1 MTKQFILS
9 ELAAGIQESAT
20 IRLNQQAARLRA
32 EGKPMIHLGIGEPT
46 NRAPQTAIEA
56 AEKLLAAGSLKY
68 TATAGV
74 PSLRQAI
81 ADFMLASYGRE
92 VPPAN
97 VIASNGSKHSLL
109 TVLLATVNP
118 GEQVI
123 IPAPYWVTYPEQ
135 VKLVRGRPIIVLP
148 EPGSL
153 LPSAESLLAAVG
165 PLTRAILLN
174 SPNNPSGL
182 VLPESEL
189 ATVVEFC
196 EARGIYL
203 ILDDI
208 YRELVFDGLRL
219 PSPYAFTRF
228 ELDES
233 HVIVVNGVSKLYGM
247 TGLRLG
253 WTVGPRALVEA
264 MDKLQSQMTSNPSI
278 LSQAAAEGA
287 LRGDQRV
294 VQELRATVEANRDA
308 MLEALGGIGGLRIE
322 RPQGGLF
329 CFPDFSPHGSS
340 SKELAERLLERALV
354 VTVPGVEFG
363 MDGHLRLSFAG
374 DREEILEGVRRIRW
388 ALDPA
393 SPNEIR
399 LGDRVA
405 VRDWA

>member
-1 MTKQFILS
+1 VSRPISISK
-9 ELAAGIQESAT
+9 LAAGIQESAT

-32 EGKPMIHLGIGEPT
+32 EGKPVIHLGIGEPT
-46 NRAPQTAIEA
+46 NRAPHTAVEA
-56 AEKLLAAGSLKY
+56 AEKLLAGGSLKY
-68 TATAGV
+68 TATAGI

-81 ADFMLASYGRE
+81 ADYMLVSYGRE
-92 VPPAN
+92 IPPAN

-109 TVLLATVNP
+109 TVLLAIVNS
-118 GEQVI
+118 GERVV

-135 VKLVRGRPIIVLP
+135 VKLLGGRPVIVKP

-153 LPSAESLLAAVG
+153 LPSAEALIAAAG
-165 PLTRAILLN
+165 LQTRAILLN

-182 VLPESEL
+182 VFLESHL
-189 ATVVEFC
+189 AKLVEFC

-203 ILDDI
+203 VLDDI

-219 PSPYAFTRF
+219 PSPYQFTRSG
-228 ELDES
+228 LDDS

-253 WTVGPRALVEA
+253 WTVGPRTLVEA

-294 VQELRATVEANRDA
+294 VLELRETIQANRDA
-308 MLEALGGIGGLRIE
+308 MLEALGEIGDLRVE
-322 RPQGGLF
+322 RPQGGLY
-329 CFPDFSPHGSS
+329 CFPDFSAHGPN
-340 SKELAERLLERALV
+340 SKELAEQLLERTLV

-374 DREEILEGVRRIRW
+374 DREQVLEGVRRIRW
-388 ALDPA
+388 ALDPG

-399 LGDRVA
+399 MGDQLA

>member
-1 MTKQFILS
+1 MSRPIPIS
-9 ELAAGIQESAT
+9 VLAAGIQESAT
-20 IRLNQQAARLRA
+20 IRLNQHAARLRA
-32 EGKPMIHLGIGEPT
+32 EGKPVIHLGIGEPT
-46 NRAPQTAIEA
+46 NRAPQTAIQG
-56 AEKLLAAGSLKY
+56 AEKLLAGGSLKY
-68 TATAGV
+68 TATAGI

-81 ADFMLASYGRE
+81 ADYMLASYGRE
-92 VPPAN
+92 IPPGN

-109 TVLLATVNP
+109 TVLLAILNS
-118 GEQVI
+118 GEQVV

-135 VKLVRGRPIIVLP
+135 VKLLGGRPVVVLP

-153 LPSAESLLAAVG
+153 LPTAEALLAAVG
-165 PLTRAILLN
+165 PQTRAILIN

-182 VLPESEL
+182 ALPESDL
-189 ATVVEFC
+189 AKVVEFC
-196 EARGIYL
+196 EARGLYL

-208 YRELVFDGLRL
+208 YRELVFDGLRS
-219 PSPYAFTRF
+219 PSPYAFTRHS
-228 ELDES
+228 LDES
-233 HVIVVNGVSKLYGM
+233 HLIVVNGVSKLYGM

-264 MDKLQSQMTSNPSI
+264 MDKLQSQMTSNPSV

-287 LRGDQRV
+287 LGGDQTV
-294 VQELRATVEANRDA
+294 VRELRATIEANRNS
-308 MLEALGGIGGLRIE
+308 MLEALSQIGGLRIE
-322 RPQGGLF
+322 RPQGGLY
-329 CFPDFSPHGSS
+329 CFPDFSSHGSS

-363 MDGHLRLSFAG
+363 MDGYLRLSFAG
-374 DREEILEGVRRIRW
+374 DREGILEGVSRIRW

>member
-1 MTKQFILS
+1 MLPIS

-20 IRLNQQAARLRA
+20 IRLNQLAARLRA
-32 EGKPMIHLGIGEPT
+32 EGKPLIHLGIGEPL
-46 NRAPQTAIEA
+46 NPAPLTAVAA
-56 AEKLLAAGSLKY
+56 AEKLLAGGSLKY
-68 TATAGV
+68 TATAGI

-81 ADFMLASYGRE
+81 ADYMQASYGRE
-92 VPPAN
+92 IPPGN

-109 TVLLATVNP
+109 TVLLAIVNP
-118 GEQVI
+118 GDQVV

-135 VKLVRGRPIIVLP
+135 VKLVRGRPVIVRP

-153 LPSAESLLAAVG
+153 LPSAEALLGAVG
-165 PLTRAILLN
+165 TQTRAILLN

-182 VLPESEL
+182 TVPESEL
-189 ATVVEFC
+189 AKIIEVC
-196 EARGIYL
+196 EARGLYL

-219 PSPYAFTRF
+219 PSPYAFTRHG
-228 ELDES
+228 LDES
-233 HVIVVNGVSKLYGM
+233 HLVVVNGVSKLYGM

-294 VQELRATVEANRDA
+294 VQELRAAIESNRDA
-308 MLEALGGIGGLRIE
+308 MLEALGELGGLRIE
-322 RPQGGLF
+322 RPQGGLY
-329 CFPDFSPHGSS
+329 CFPDFSAHATN

-363 MDGHLRLSFAG
+363 MDGYLRLSFAG
-374 DREEILEGVRRIRW
+374 DREGILEGVRRIRW

-393 SPNEIR
+393 SPSEIR
-399 LGDRVA
+399 LGDQVA

>member
-1 MTKQFILS
+1 VTQQFRFS
-9 ELAAGIQESAT
+9 ELAVGIQESAT

-32 EGKPMIHLGIGEPT
+32 EGKPLIHLGIGEPT

-56 AEKLLAAGSLKY
+56 AEKLLADGSLKY
-68 TATAGV
+68 TATAGI

-81 ADFMLASYGRE
+81 ADYMLVSYGRE
-92 VPPAN
+92 IPPAN

-109 TVLLATVNP
+109 TVLLAIVNP
-118 GEQVI
+118 GEQVV
-123 IPAPYWVTYPEQ
+123 IPAPYWVTFPEQ
-135 VKLVRGRPIIVLP
+135 VKLVRGRPVIVLP

-165 PLTRAILLN
+165 SQTRAILLN
-174 SPNNPSGL
+174 SPNNPTGL
-182 VLPESEL
+182 VLPESDL
-189 ATVVEFC
+189 AKVVEFC

-219 PSPYAFTRF
+219 PSPFDFTRTA
-228 ELDES
+228 LDES

-253 WTVGPRALVEA
+253 WTVGPAALVEA

-294 VQELRATVEANRDA
+294 VQELRATIEANRDA
-308 MLEALGGIGGLRIE
+308 MLEALGEIGGLRIT

-329 CFPDFSPHGSS
+329 CFPDFSAHGSS

-399 LGDRVA
+399 LGNRVA